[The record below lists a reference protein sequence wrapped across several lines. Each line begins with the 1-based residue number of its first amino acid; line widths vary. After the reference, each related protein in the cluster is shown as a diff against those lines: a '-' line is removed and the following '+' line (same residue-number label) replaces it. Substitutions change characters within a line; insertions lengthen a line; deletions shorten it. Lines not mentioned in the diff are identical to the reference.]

1 MKIGSLRPSYS
12 FTDSFVD
19 TPSPPA
25 PIPAPKPAPT
35 PAPIPTLD
43 GLTSKAPH
51 GPLHL
56 APVLDPADVTL
67 GLGPG
72 VHGDVT
78 HRAVDVALGLVIN
91 NLSDWSVRIIMGSG

>member
-12 FTDSFVD
+12 FTYSFVD
-19 TPSPPA
+19 I
-25 PIPAPKPAPT
+25 PIPALSPAPT
-35 PAPIPTLD
+35 PAPIPTLN
-43 GLTSKAPH
+43 GLTSEAPH